1 MAKILSIAAFACIVG
16 LTSGVN
22 GRLSASEDTWES
34 GQSSPTLFFYELKK
48 ALMELGSPLPDG
60 PEEFSRSLTTLENNK
75 STITKSKF
83 EENYNK
89 YLKLNS
95 LFKKLD
101 DFTTDYGNKIVKYI
115 RDDQTLTGYHLHLLS
130 KIFIAYHLMGY
141 RTQEFVFVYG
151 TDQSQQ
157 AVQFVDLANMAKT
170 KENLMWLASGANMYD
185 KFFRAYDIYY
195 TKEGKLRRI
204 LKHIFKTSTHTKELA
219 QDLQTMV
226 KNSLGK
232 EKRKELQRFV
242 GLYLRDRQNLA
253 KVAETDAELKSIME
267 TIDSNPSLSNIAKGT
282 KIRLRGYSLIDGLAN
297 LGENIVYGLSKFF
310 GNMAGS
316 IRWRRGYLENNVAVI
331 EEIRSQLKPLDMLF
345 EKTPFALTDTFI
357 PGHFGHA
364 AVWLGS
370 EEELKELGM
379 WDHPAIVP
387 YQDQIRLGKSIVE
400 ALRPGVQMNSVR
412 GFSNID
418 HLAILRIPNIF
429 EDKQEIPDIYT
440 RITKY
445 IGGDYDF
452 NFDVAT
458 TDRIVCSELPYHAF
472 GKIKFPTKPRMGRD
486 TIEPDLVAEVNY
498 YDNSPIEFR
507 YYVESFGKANI
518 QRMKEQDLG
527 ARLGFEV
534 NNERSTAEDLKYD
547 RVQTSCRTVL
557 RKNTRY
563 ALGSRTSDKRHLKL
577 ERVCT
582 TKREAI
588 VYKAPDLLAQDISI
602 E

>member
-1 MAKILSIAAFACIVG
+1 VKLAKTLYLAAISCLLG
-16 LTSGVN
+16 LATV
-22 GRLSASEDTWES
+22 SANETTWES
-34 GQSSPTLFFYELKK
+34 GQSSPTLFFYELKM
-48 ALMELGSPLPDG
+48 ALMEMGSPLPET
-60 PEEFSRSLTTLENNK
+60 PSEFSRSLVSLENNK
-75 STITKSKF
+75 SGEIAKSKF
-83 EENYNK
+83 EDNYNK
-89 YLKLNS
+89 FLKLNA
-95 LFKKLD
+95 LFLKLD
-101 DFTTDYGNKIVKYI
+101 DFTADYGNKIVKYI

-151 TDQSQQ
+151 AGHTQQ

-195 TKEGKLRRI
+195 TKEAKLRRI
-204 LKHIFKTSTHTKELA
+204 LKHIFKTSAHTKELA
-219 QDLQTMV
+219 QDLQEMV

-242 GLYLRDRQNLA
+242 GFYLRERENLA
-253 KVAETDAELKSIME
+253 KVAATDAELKSIME
-267 TIDSNPSLSNIAKGT
+267 TIDGNPSLNNIAKGT

-297 LGENIVYGLSKFF
+297 LGESIVYGLSKFF

-316 IRWRRGYLENNVAVI
+316 IRWRRGYLENNMAVV
-331 EEIRSQLKPLDMLF
+331 EEIRGQLKPLDILF

-364 AVWLGS
+364 AIWLGS

-379 WDHPAIVP
+379 WDHPSIVP
-387 YQDQIRLGKSIVE
+387 YQDQIRMGKSIVE

-418 HLAILRIPNIF
+418 HLAILRIPKIF
-429 EDKQEIPDIYT
+429 EDKQEIPDVYT

-452 NFDVAT
+452 NFDIAT

-507 YYVESFGKANI
+507 YYVESFAKTNI
-518 QRMKEQDLG
+518 QRLKEQDLG

-534 NNERSTAEDLKYD
+534 NKERSTADDLKYD
-547 RVQTSCRTVL
+547 RVKTTCRTVL
-557 RKNTRY
+557 RKNTRF
-563 ALGSRTSDKRHLKL
+563 AHGSRTTDKRNTIT